1 MSPCKALIESH
12 PVPSSLTFCSFT
24 ASGISA
30 QGMLHSKREL
40 FKHTVALQNAPLQE
54 FEFLPQRLVFSAPAW
69 GVRRDI
75 SAGDFQAKLQ

>member
-12 PVPSSLTFCSFT
+12 PVPSSLTFRSFT
-24 ASGISA
+24 AGGISA

-69 GVRRDI
+69 GGCKSI
-75 SAGDFQAKLQ
+75 SAGDFQARLQ